1 MNKKLFTIL
10 SIFVLAAM
18 VLAACAPAAT
28 EAPTE
33 EPMET
38 EAPPAET
45 EAPPAVTGG
54 EVGIVLPTTTEPRWL
69 QDEARFVDAFEEL
82 GIEVEILFSEGDVA
96 TERANVE
103 DLITKGVKVIIYTPH
118 DSAAAAAAAE
128 AARDAGVKVV
138 SYDRLITDTDA
149 VDYYVT
155 FDSIAVGEAQAQ
167 YLVDNASGTDN
178 PLYLYAGAATDN
190 NAFLFFEGAWNVLQ
204 PKIADG
210 TFVIKNSSEAEALQ
224 DKAELTRD
232 EMADIIGQVTTNWDF
247 NDAKSLAE
255 ANLVAATADDKGD
268 VFILAPNDGTARAIA
283 DAFAADSD
291 VSSYVVTGQDAEI
304 ASVQY
309 IIDGKQSMTVLKDTR
324 TLSADAIAAAAAFLE
339 GSTPPETH
347 TYNNGVIDVPAKPS
361 VVITVDQS
369 NVQEAIIDSGYWP
382 AEEFTFA
389 APTEE
394 PMALL
399 VCQVTDVGGI
409 DDKTFNATAW
419 KGVEDFVDTYGGE
432 PKFLESQQQTDYA
445 VNINAFVEEDCDL
458 IVTVGFLLG
467 ADTAIAA
474 EANPDQKFAIIDF
487 AYFDEDGNKIPYDNI
502 VELNFA
508 TDQAAFLA
516 GYVAA
521 GTTQTGTVGT
531 FGGIP
536 IPPVTVFMDGFWY
549 GVDYYNQENGT
560 DVEVLG
566 WDPAT
571 QEGLFT
577 GNFESTDDGRALG
590 ESLMDEGADIIMPVA
605 GPVGLGTAAAVQ
617 ERGNAFIIGVD
628 TDMTVSAPE
637 FADVILTSVL
647 KNMDVAVFLT
657 AESVVDGSYA
667 GGIFVG
673 TLENDGV
680 GLAPF
685 NELDSMVPDPVKEA
699 LPDLIAGII
708 AGDIQT
714 AP

>member
-1 MNKKLFTIL
+1 MNKKLYAIL

-18 VLAACAPAAT
+18 VLAACQPAAT

-38 EAPPAET
+38 EAPPEET
-45 EAPPAVTGG
+45 EAPPEVAGDL
-54 EVGIVLPTTTEPRWL
+54 VGIVLPTTTEPRWL
-69 QDEARFVDAFEEL
+69 QDEARFQAAFEEL
-82 GIEVEILFSEGDVA
+82 GIDVEILFSEGDVA

-103 DLITKGVKVIIYTPH
+103 DLITKGVQVIIYTPH
-118 DSAAAAAAAE
+118 DSTAAAAAAE
-128 AARDAGVKVV
+128 SARDAGVKVV

-167 YLVDNASGTDN
+167 YLVDNASGTGN

-210 TFVIKNSSEAEALQ
+210 TFVIINSSQAEALQ

-232 EMADIIGQVTTNWDF
+232 EMADIIGQVNTEWDF
-247 NDAKSLAE
+247 DTARSLAE
-255 ANLVAATADDKGD
+255 ANLTVATAEDKGD
-268 VFILAPNDGTARAIA
+268 VFILAPNDGTARNIA
-283 DAFAADSD
+283 DVFAADTD
-291 VSSYVVTGQDAEI
+291 VTSYVVTGQDAEI

-324 TLSADAIAAAAAFLE
+324 TLSADAIAAAAAFLA
-339 GSTPPETH
+339 GDTPPETN

-361 VVITVDQS
+361 EVITVDQS

-382 AEEFTFA
+382 AEEFTAA

-419 KGVEDFVDTYGGE
+419 KGVLDFIDTYGGE

-445 VNINAFVEEDCDL
+445 VNINAFLEEGCDL

-467 ADTAIAA
+467 ADTA
-474 EANPDQKFAIIDF
+474 
-487 AYFDEDGNKIPYDNI
+487 
-502 VELNFA
+502 NFA

-521 GTTQTGTVGT
+521 GSTQTGTVGT

-549 GVDYYNQENGT
+549 GVQYYNEQNGT
-560 DVEVLG
+560 DVQVLG

-617 ERGNAFIIGVD
+617 ERGNAYLIGVD

-673 TLENDGV
+673 TLDNDGV

-685 NELDSMVPDPVKEA
+685 NQLEDMVPDAVKDSLA
-699 LPDLIAGII
+699 DLTAGII